1 MIFTAGIYENIRI
14 EKVEKTELGAL
25 RLTIKQVNDNEAN
38 SELSIFTS
46 NSDVIGDDGS
56 GTLLEYPVSVM
67 GYSGTVNEVSR
78 IKEDLVIFKAKL
90 NHILSQYM
98 PVDDIIYRDNLADLG
113 ITEDNVDEM
122 LIQQNIVTAMCENY
136 IESFTDMFEEHD
148 TSGLLRLKLVRT
160 SKKKHY
166 GKIPKSVFG
175 YGGSSAFMETMD
187 IPKDQS
193 KLRFS
198 DWEAKK
204 GTHEDRDG
212 FDYSDPT
219 TFQEDDVSDEEATA
233 TADLFGNGL

>member
-25 RLTIKQVNDNEAN
+25 RLTIKQVNENDND
-38 SELSIFTS
+38 SVLSIFTS

-67 GYSGTVNEVSR
+67 GFSGNVNEVSR

-98 PVDDIIYRDNLADLG
+98 PVDNIIYRDNLTDLD
-113 ITEDNVDEM
+113 ITADNVNEK
-122 LIQQNIVTAMCENY
+122 LIEQNIVTAMCDNY
-136 IESFTDMFEEHD
+136 IESFIDMFEEANTD
-148 TSGLLRLKLVRT
+148 GLLRIKLVRT
-160 SKKKHY
+160 SKRKHY

-175 YGGSSAFMETMD
+175 YGGNSAFIETMD
-187 IPKDQS
+187 IPEDQS

-198 DWEAKK
+198 DWEAKR

-219 TFQEDDVSDEEATA
+219 PFSEDNVAKEEATA
-233 TADLFGNGL
+233 TDDLYGL